1 MKARSS
7 KLLPLLL
14 VVLVLGVAAAGWSLL
29 STSSAAIH
37 DDLDRDAATA
47 ELDVARRSESLAL
60 PTSASSDATSPTA
73 EQAPRMSESERKAQ
87 ATAEQA
93 ELAESVWIEGNVVL
107 PEGTPAGEVVEVV
120 ALGRKF
126 KTRDAYRA
134 TVAPNGRFRV
144 AFAPGTTI
152 GRLDIAALHLFLDDP
167 MTVKLNTKPIAD
179 VTIEPFLG
187 GALRG
192 QIRLV
197 QGAESCAKELV
208 GKSVRA
214 TGWSER
220 WTDNVARAGKL
231 DENLRFELRGLPPE
245 TGLRMQFESNVV
257 LELVV
262 PELRVAPGETSEQF
276 FDLSPGAR
284 VRGRVVTP
292 GGALPKNVLLEVD
305 TELSKES
312 LFGNQRSG
320 KVDDDGS
327 FDLRGLPPGKVTITA
342 SAPQRVTVKQE
353 LGMLNDGSVREGV
366 TLELGLGH
374 TVSGRVLWPDGSPAV
389 DAHVVATG
397 GGHEDDP
404 FNPFDTRYA
413 VRTNANGEFQIA
425 GLNQGPYGLQAQGKP
440 PAEGGSKRRKGPTW
454 KARLESVAADTQG
467 LEIRLVAGYSI
478 EGKVVND
485 AGEPVTAFGVVAMG
499 QDEGKRSFN
508 VSRMVTGMYKP
519 DDGRFEL
526 GGLLEGKYSVSLN
539 VPGHDDPAPMEIQV
553 PTDGGFFTFTAPR
566 RGSIAGIV
574 LKPDGTPAVRAEV
587 NVNAGNGRWSNSG
600 DDKCNNNGEF
610 LIKSAETGEITL
622 TASLD
627 GYAASEPLT
636 ANLAAGQSLSGLR
649 LSLRRGGTITGEVL
663 PSKAGDRVDGRA
675 INANM
680 RNGDGDYDTTSDRR
694 GHFEIKN
701 VVPGEY
707 AISAEASAAELD
719 AQRGPAKVKRSRFDN
734 DWELREL
741 TKKRGTVVVADGGTA
756 HIVLGAPPANPVV
769 ISGRVRRGTVG
780 VVGARVIAQPTRNG
794 GWDERQLG
802 VTDANGGFSITVN
815 DAGGYSLTVSTP
827 DGGGSSQSRHVD
839 VPAAGLDGIEFALA
853 SGRIAGR
860 VVSHDGEELGW
871 VHVSL
876 SRSTQATSEADSW
889 SGGSTQT
896 DEDGGFEFRDL
907 PAGVFT
913 LEVAGTSWNR
923 RSFEQRQYGKIAL
936 EITLG
941 QDQELTNVEVV
952 LEPAGKLEVIV
963 EMSDGSA
970 AQTGEVR
977 VRRLDSGVAFAD
989 NDWIRDGKATREDLE
1004 PGTYEVTVESNEE
1017 VSSEPQTVRIV
1028 TSETSSLHFRLRAG
1042 GYIAFRALDANGE
1055 SLEVFGRLFDSAG
1068 MPAGDG
1074 GVVAGGR
1081 SSALAPGN
1089 YRLTAKGPDGA
1100 EKEARVDV
1108 KSGETAEVV
1117 LQFP

>member
-29 STSSAAIH
+29 SESSAAIH
-37 DDLDRDAATA
+37 GIEGASSTA
-47 ELDVARRSESLAL
+47 DLDVARANEKVVAPGSATNAVESEA
-60 PTSASSDATSPTA
+60 A
-73 EQAPRMSESERKAQ
+73 EQAPRLSESERKAQ

-93 ELAESVWIEGNVVL
+93 ELAESVWVEGTVIL
-107 PEGTPAGEVVEVV
+107 PDGTPAGEVVEVV

-134 TVAPNGRFRV
+134 KVEPNGRFRV
-144 AFAPGTTI
+144 AFAPGTTV

-167 MTVKLNTKPIAD
+167 MTVKLAGKAPTD
-179 VTIEPFLG
+179 LSIEPFLG

-197 QGAESCAKELV
+197 QGAEPCAKELV
-208 GKSVRA
+208 GKSVVA
-214 TGWSER
+214 SGWSDR
-220 WTDNVARAGKL
+220 WSDRVARAGKL

-257 LELVV
+257 HELVV
-262 PELRVAPGETSEQF
+262 PDLRVAAGETSEQT

-292 GGALPKNVLLEVD
+292 GGSLPKNVVLEVQ
-305 TELSKES
+305 TELTEDS
-312 LFGNQRSG
+312 LFGNQRGG
-320 KVDDDGS
+320 KVGDDGT

-353 LGMLNDGSVREGV
+353 LGMLADGSVRDGV

-404 FNPFDTRYA
+404 FSPFDTRYA

-425 GLNQGPYGLQAQGKP
+425 GLNDGPYGLQAQGKP
-440 PAEGGSKRRKGPTW
+440 LAEDGSKRRKGPTW
-454 KARLESVAADTQG
+454 KAKLESVAADTQG
-467 LEIRLVAGYSI
+467 LEVRLVAGYSI

-526 GGLLEGKYSVSLN
+526 GGLLEGKYTVSLN
-539 VPGHDDPAPMEIQV
+539 VPGHDDPAPTEIHV
-553 PTDGGFFTFTAPR
+553 PTDGGVFTFTAPR
-566 RGSIAGIV
+566 RGSIAGMV
-574 LKPDGTPAVRAEV
+574 LKPDGSPAVRAEV
-587 NVNAGNGRWSNSG
+587 RVNASGGRWSNSG
-600 DDKCNNNGEF
+600 DDKSNNSGEF

-622 TASLD
+622 SASLD
-627 GYAASEPLT
+627 GYATSEPLT
-636 ANLAAGQSLSGLR
+636 TTLAAGQALSGLR

-663 PSKAGDRVDGRA
+663 PSKAGDRVDGRE
-675 INANM
+675 INANLK
-680 RNGDGDYDTTSDRR
+680 DGDADYDATSDRR

-707 AISAEASAAELD
+707 TVSAEASAAELD
-719 AQRGPAKVKRSRFDN
+719 SIRGPEKVKRSRFDN

-756 HIVLGAPPANPVV
+756 HVVLGAPPANPVV
-769 ISGRVRRGTVG
+769 ISGRVRRGTAG
-780 VVGARVIAQPTRNG
+780 VAGARVIAQPSRNG
-794 GWDERQLG
+794 SWENRRMS
-802 VTDANGGFSITVN
+802 VSDATGSFSITV
-815 DAGGYSLTVSTP
+815 DEAGGHSLTVTTP
-827 DGGGSSQSRHVD
+827 DGGGSSQSRHVE
-839 VPAAGLDGIEFALA
+839 VPEAGLDGVEFALA

-860 VVSHDGEELGW
+860 VVSHDGEKLGW

-876 SRSTQATSEADSW
+876 SRSSAASSQADTW

-896 DEDGGFEFRDL
+896 GEDGEFEFRDL
-907 PAGVFT
+907 PAGTFT

-923 RSFEQRQYGKIAL
+923 RSFEQRQYGKVAR

-941 QDQELTNVEVV
+941 QDQEMSNVEVV
-952 LEPAGKLEVIV
+952 LEPAGKLEVLV
-963 EMSDGSA
+963 ELADGSA
-970 AQTGEVR
+970 AQRGRVQ
-977 VRRLDSGVAFAD
+977 VRRIDSGVAFVD
-989 NDWIRDGKATREDLE
+989 TDWINDGKATREDLE
-1004 PGTYEVTVESNEE
+1004 PGTYEVSVQSDEE
-1017 VSSEPQTVRIV
+1017 VSSEAQTVRIV
-1028 TSETSSLHFRLRAG
+1028 TSETATLHFRLRAG
-1042 GYIAFRALDANGE
+1042 GYIDFSALDANGQPIQ
-1055 SLEVFGRLFDSAG
+1055 VFGRLFDSAG
-1068 MPAGDG
+1068 LSAGDG
-1074 GVVAGGR
+1074 GVIAGER

-1089 YRLTAKGPDGA
+1089 YRLEAKGPDGVV
-1100 EKEARVDV
+1100 KEARVDV